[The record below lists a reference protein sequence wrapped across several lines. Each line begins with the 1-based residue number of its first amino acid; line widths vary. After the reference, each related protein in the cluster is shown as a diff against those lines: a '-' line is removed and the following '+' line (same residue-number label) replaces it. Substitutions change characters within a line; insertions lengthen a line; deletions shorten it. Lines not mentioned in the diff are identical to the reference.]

1 MPSKDYLLV
10 GVTGGIGSGKS
21 MVCGEFRELGR
32 SVLNADDIAR
42 KILDTDERVKRRVQE
57 TFGPG
62 AYLVGGELDR
72 KNMAA
77 MVFANPRLRKKLNA
91 IVHPEVFRAIEEMTR
106 ALPPGQRKPY
116 LIVEAA
122 LIYES
127 GYDRTLDCVVVVD
140 APEETRIARI
150 MQRDSCSR
158 EDVLRRIRSQM
169 SARVKAA
176 RADFLIV
183 NDRNTTELAAKV
195 RFVDGLLNLMSPS
208 ISAS

>member
-21 MVCGEFRELGR
+21 TVCGEFRKLGR

-42 KILDTDERVKRRVQE
+42 KILDTDGRVKRRVQE

-62 AYLVGGELDR
+62 AYLVDGELDR
-72 KNMAA
+72 KKMATI
-77 MVFANPRLRKKLNA
+77 VFADPRLRKKLDA
-91 IVHPEVFRAIEEMTR
+91 IVHPEVFRAFEEMTG
-106 ALPPGQRKPY
+106 AIPGEQRRPY
-116 LIVEAA
+116 VVVEAA

-127 GYDRTLDCVVVVD
+127 GYDRALDCVVVVD

-150 MQRDSCSR
+150 MQRDACSR
-158 EDVLRRIRSQM
+158 EEVLGRIRSQM